1 MTNEEKELLE
11 IIKEDTMPALG
22 CTEPIAVCYLG
33 AFMKGYIK
41 YDISKAK
48 EIDIVVSKNIYKN
61 GKSVTIPNTGTCGL
75 DLAAVLGLSGGN
87 KDDGLLVL
95 TKFDEAMINRAKE
108 LRETL
113 NIKLSYDENT
123 PDVYVRIAVKF
134 DDAHIEGMLQKGH
147 SNVEYIKVDDKVLYE
162 NKLDEAKN
170 DMKEFMSNLTLK
182 KIKELVL
189 STPLEELDF
198 IEEGVEMNMH
208 AANEGLK
215 LQNKNLLGQSL
226 RDMQMKKMIANDAY
240 TRTRILTAAAAD
252 MRMSGGN
259 CMVMTSGGSG
269 NQGINVIIPIYLIYE
284 EFDLKK
290 EDMIRAIYF
299 GHAINR
305 FVKTFSGKLSG
316 MCGCAIAAGLGAA
329 AGITMMLG
337 GTDEQIEGACSN
349 MFANLTGLICDGA
362 KNTCALK
369 LSTCAGEAV
378 LSAYLA
384 LNGCIPKENVG
395 VVSGT
400 IEDTIKNVGL
410 LCRSAFK
417 KVDDVMLDIIK

>member
-1 MTNEEKELLE
+1 MTNEEKELLD

-41 YDISKAK
+41 EDIAKAK

-95 TKFDEAMINRAKE
+95 TKFDEAMIKRAKE

-123 PDVYVRIAVKF
+123 PDVYVRITAKF
-134 DDAHIEGMLQKGH
+134 DDACIEGMLQKGH
-147 SNVEYIKVDDKVLYE
+147 SNVEYIKVYDKVLYE

-170 DMKEFMSNLTLK
+170 DMKEFMSKLTLK

-226 RDMQMKKMIANDAY
+226 RDMQNKKLIANDAY

-269 NQGINVIIPIYLIYE
+269 NQGINVIIPIYLIYK

-410 LCRSAFK
+410 LCRSAFN